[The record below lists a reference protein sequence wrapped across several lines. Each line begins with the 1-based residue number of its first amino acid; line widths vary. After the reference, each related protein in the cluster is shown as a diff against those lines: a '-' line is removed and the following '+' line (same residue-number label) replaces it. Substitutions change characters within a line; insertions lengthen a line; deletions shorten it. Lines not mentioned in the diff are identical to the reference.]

1 MFCRKEK
8 WVKYNGKKMYLGSD
22 GTFVKDTWIDD
33 KYLGAGRR
41 LYQRHIV
48 MTDVQTKVKP
58 DGLDT
63 VSSGDIIGRTN
74 W

>member
-1 MFCRKEK
+1 
-8 WVKYNGKKMYLGSD
+8 MYLGSD

-33 KYLGAGRR
+33 KYLGPDGVISKA
-41 LYQRHIV
+41 IV
-48 MTDVQTKVKP
+48 MTDGQTKVKP

-63 VSSGDIIGRTN
+63 VSSGDITGRTN